1 MNIALVVHDLH
12 ERGGHS
18 RYTRILADGLA
29 RHHDVTVFANYC
41 ERPPDS
47 RWNFAPVRAWRANAL
62 STVQTFPIGMR
73 SLAPQLAAFDIRHM
87 QGYCGGRPNV
97 VTAHI
102 CLAAYLNS
110 LRDISRRSRTS
121 LGWMATAEARFYH
134 GYEGHVIAIS
144 QKVARELQECYEVRG
159 PISVIPHGVDASL
172 FGADNGAHAGAAV
185 RSELGI
191 DKDSTLALYVGDL
204 TKTHTHLKAISAAA
218 PEVEFVI
225 VTSSKQY
232 RWSASNVHIVQPTS
246 ELARYYAAA
255 DAFVFPTTYDAFGMV
270 LLEAMASGLAVFS
283 SDRAGAA
290 ELITTGKNGFV
301 IPLNDWVEATAAE
314 LRDRDSL
321 RTVGAEAKTM
331 ARGHD
336 WSTVVAAVEQVYFS
350 VAAASEPALEAGSV
364 AELGGVDDADD
375 ARGVNEKGYRYQ
387 Q

>member
-29 RHHDVTVFANYC
+29 SRHDVTVFANYC

-47 RWNFAPVRAWRANAL
+47 RWNFVSVRAWRTNAL
-62 STVQTFPIGMR
+62 ATVHTFPMALR
-73 SLAPQLAAFDIRHM
+73 SAAPQLAAFDIRHM

-110 LRDISRRSRTS
+110 LRDISSRSRAS
-121 LGWMATAEARFYH
+121 LRLMAAAEARFYRH
-134 GYEGHVIAIS
+134 YEGHVIAIS
-144 QKVARELQECYEVRG
+144 KKIVQELQEFYQVRG

-172 FGADNGAHAGAAV
+172 FSSNNDAHAGATV
-185 RSELGI
+185 RSELDI

-204 TKTHTHLKAISAAA
+204 TKAHTHLKAISAAA

-232 RWSASNVHIVQPTS
+232 RWSASNVHLVPATP

-283 SDRAGAA
+283 SDCAGAA
-290 ELITTGKNGFV
+290 ELIISRENGFV
-301 IPLNDWVEATAAE
+301 IPLNEWVEATAAG

-321 RTVGAEAKTM
+321 RSVGAEAKAT
-331 ARGHD
+331 ARRHD
-336 WSTVVAAVEQVYFS
+336 WSTVVAAVEQVYFN
-350 VAAASEPALEAGSV
+350 VAAASAPALEAGSGDDV
-364 AELGGVDDADD
+364 RGGSD
-375 ARGVNEKGYRYQ
+375 KGYRYQ